1 MAARLC
7 PHCDVT
13 TNFDHKWNLEGYWG
27 RGQDRQQVNLHVW
40 KCQNCGG
47 LITTIDRVH
56 QVTGWVEWINYPRT
70 IPTVHEAVPGPVQE
84 DYIEG
89 VECLGLGANK
99 AAATMFRRSLQQVMI
114 NKKAPQRNRLIDQ
127 INDLVTSGVL
137 PNEIGVWATE
147 IRLWGNEGA
156 HPATDGLDEI
166 TGEDTTGIRGFL
178 ERIFEWVYIM
188 PANISSSRAKR
199 DTKKQ
204 HGDETV

>member
-1 MAARLC
+1 
-7 PHCDVT
+7 
-13 TNFDHKWNLEGYWG
+13 
-27 RGQDRQQVNLHVW
+27 
-40 KCQNCGG
+40 
-47 LITTIDRVH
+47 
-56 QVTGWVEWINYPRT
+56 
-70 IPTVHEAVPGPVQE
+70 VHEAVPGPVQE

-89 VECLGLGANK
+89 VECLGIGANK

-137 PNEIGVWATE
+137 PKEIGVWATE

-188 PANISSSRAKR
+188 PAKISSSRTKR

-204 HGDETV
+204 RGDETV